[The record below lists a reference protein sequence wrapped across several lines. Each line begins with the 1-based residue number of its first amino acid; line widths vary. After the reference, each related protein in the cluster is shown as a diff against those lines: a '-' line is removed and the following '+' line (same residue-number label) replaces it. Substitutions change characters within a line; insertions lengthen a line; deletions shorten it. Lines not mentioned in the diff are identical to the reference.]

1 MIKYFIR
8 TTNER
13 ILDKSYAQ
21 IDYKKLIDL
30 EHRPV
35 DSFIEQLDIISE
47 YDSVLLEDDLILCK
61 DFKNHIEEIIKKYP
75 NMIINFFT
83 YPEAYFKASES
94 FEFMYNQCTYYPKG
108 IGKIIANEML
118 KIKKDFLNQ
127 GYDVIENRALRKLKI
142 KHIRYRPCLIQHLD
156 NDTLIQT
163 KTLNRRSPYF
173 IDYLDE
179 LGITYNEAEKKE
191 NKEKLIN
198 IMNNKFERGK

>member
-83 YPEAYFKASES
+83 YPKAYFKTSES

-118 KIKKDFLNQ
+118 KIKKDFLNR